1 MTEDTRGQLIAALT
15 NLKNQNK
22 KSVTLD
28 IDYVL
33 KALKQPAEPSVN
45 SPPKRKS
52 LEVDA
57 GLFKN

>member
-33 KALKQPAEPSVN
+33 KALNQPTETSI
-45 SPPKRKS
+45 SFPPKRKS

>member
-33 KALKQPAEPSVN
+33 KALNQPTETPISL
-45 SPPKRKS
+45 PPKRKS

>member
-33 KALKQPAEPSVN
+33 KALNQPTETSI
-45 SPPKRKS
+45 SFSPKRKS